1 MYNLLLSLN
10 MDSRLH
16 VIGIGN
22 AMVDAIIPSTKKDIL
37 SHGLNRD
44 SMNLIDEDLK
54 NKLHNNYQIKEMV
67 GGGSLGN
74 SMFGITSFGGNGSF
88 IGKIK
93 EDKIGKYLQEDMIQ
107 EGLKFPLGFTS
118 PDVSTGCCTIFVEED
133 GTRTMCTYLGAG
145 TLIGPDDINEKN
157 IKNHQVAYLE
167 GYLWD
172 NEKAKQ
178 AMKKMVDICKDDQQK
193 IAFTLSDLF
202 CVDRHR
208 DSFKELI
215 ENNVDILFGNQEEFS
230 SMVNSKT
237 LEDGV
242 DYAKSLKILSIL
254 TLAEK
259 GSLIIANDQVIEVNS
274 KPVSKVVDTTG
285 AGDLYAAGFLYGITH
300 QKNYEECGHFAS
312 LAAAE
317 VISHFGA
324 RPKIK
329 LSSLI

>member
-1 MYNLLLSLN
+1 MNP
-10 MDSRLH
+10 RLD

-22 AMVDAIIPSTKKDIL
+22 AMVDAIVVSTKEDIL
-37 SHGLNRD
+37 ANGLNRD
-44 SMNLIDEDLK
+44 SMNLIDEQLK
-54 NKLHNNYQIKEMV
+54 NKLHNNYDIKEMV

-93 EDKIGKYLQEDMIQ
+93 EDKIGKYLQNDMVR

-145 TLIGPDDINEKN
+145 TLIGPEDIKEKD
-157 IKNHQVAYLE
+157 IKNHQIAYLE

-178 AMKKMVDICKDDQQK
+178 AMKKMVNICKADQQK

-202 CVDRHR
+202 CVERHR
-208 DSFKELI
+208 DSFKKLI
-215 ENNVDILFGNQEEFS
+215 ENDVDILFGNQEEFNAII
-230 SMVNSKT
+230 NSKN
-237 LEDGV
+237 LNESIA
-242 DYAKSLKILSIL
+242 YAKSLNAIAIL

-259 GSLIIANDQVIEVNS
+259 GSLVIANNEVLEIKPRSLTKVI
-274 KPVSKVVDTTG
+274 DTTG

-300 QKNYEECGHFAS
+300 QKSYKECGRLAS
-312 LAAAE
+312 IAASE
-317 VISHFGA
+317 IISHFGA

>member
-1 MYNLLLSLN
+1 MNNNHL
-10 MDSRLH
+10 D

-22 AMVDAIIPSTKKDIL
+22 AMVDAFIPSTKEEIEKNE
-37 SHGLNRD
+37 LNRD
-44 SMNLIDEDLK
+44 SMNLIDERLK
-54 NKLHNNYQIKEMV
+54 NKLHKNYFIKDMI
-67 GGGSLGN
+67 GGGSVGN

-93 EDKIGKYLQEDMIQ
+93 EDKIGKFLQEDMIRH
-107 EGLKFPLGFTS
+107 GLNFPLGFTS

-145 TLIGPDDINEKN
+145 TLISPEDIKKED
-157 IKNHQVAYLE
+157 IKNHQIAYLE

-178 AMKKMVDICKDDQQK
+178 AMKKMVDICKADHQK

-215 ENNVDILFGNQEEFS
+215 DNDVDILFGNQDEFS
-230 SMVNSKT
+230 TMVNSKN
-237 LEDGV
+237 LDDGIE
-242 DYAKSLKILSIL
+242 YAKSLKILSII

-259 GSLIIANDQVIEVNS
+259 GSLIVTDDKVLKIYAD
-274 KPVSKVVDTTG
+274 PVSKVIDTTG
-285 AGDLYAAGFLYGITH
+285 AGDLFAAGFLFGMTH
-300 QKNYEECGHFAS
+300 QKNLEESGYLAS
-312 LAAAE
+312 IAASE
-317 VISHFGA
+317 IISHFGV
-324 RPKIK
+324 RPQVK

>member
-1 MYNLLLSLN
+1 MN
-10 MDSRLH
+10 SRLD

-22 AMVDAIIPSTKKDIL
+22 AMVDAIIPSTKEDVLKNGI
-37 SHGLNRD
+37 NRD
-44 SMNLIDEDLK
+44 SMNLIDEQIK
-54 NKLHNNYQIKEMV
+54 NNLHDKYSIKEMI

-93 EDKIGKYLQEDMIQ
+93 EDKIGNYLQKDMVR
-107 EGLKFPLGFTS
+107 EGLRFPLGFSS
-118 PDVSTGCCTIFVEED
+118 PNVSTGCCTIFVEEG

-145 TLIGPDDINEKN
+145 TLIGPEDIKEED
-157 IKNHQVAYLE
+157 IKNHQIAYLE

-172 NEKAKQ
+172 NEKAKK
-178 AMKKMVDICKDDQQK
+178 AMKKMVDICKADHQK

-215 ENNVDILFGNQEEFS
+215 ANDVDILFGNQDEFS
-230 SMVNSKT
+230 AMVNSRN
-237 LEDGV
+237 LDDGIA
-242 DYAKSLKILSIL
+242 YAKSLNNLSLL

-259 GSLIIANDQVIEVNS
+259 GSLIIANNEVIEIASESVNN
-274 KPVSKVVDTTG
+274 VVDTTG
-285 AGDLYAAGFLYGITH
+285 AGDLYAAGFLYGLTH
-300 QKNYEECGHFAS
+300 QKNYQESGHLAS
-312 LAAAE
+312 IASAE
-317 VISHFGA
+317 IISHFGA
-324 RPKIK
+324 RPKVK

>member
-1 MYNLLLSLN
+1 MN
-10 MDSRLH
+10 SRLN

-22 AMVDAIIPSTKKDIL
+22 AMVDAIIPSTKEDVLKNGI
-37 SHGLNRD
+37 NRD
-44 SMNLIDEDLK
+44 SMNLIDEQVK
-54 NKLHNNYQIKEMV
+54 NKLHDQYSIKEMI

-93 EDKIGKYLQEDMIQ
+93 EDKVGKYLQQDMVQ
-107 EGLKFPLGFTS
+107 EGLRFPLGFTS
-118 PDVSTGCCTIFVEED
+118 PNVSTGCCTIFVEED

-145 TLIGPDDINEKN
+145 TLIGPEDIKEED
-157 IKNHQVAYLE
+157 IKNHQIAYLE

-172 NEKAKQ
+172 NEKAKK
-178 AMKKMVDICKDDQQK
+178 AMKKMVDICKANHQK

-208 DSFKELI
+208 NSFKELI
-215 ENNVDILFGNQEEFS
+215 ANDVDILFGNQDEFS
-230 SMVNSKT
+230 AMVNSKN
-237 LEDGV
+237 LDDGIT
-242 DYAKSLKILSIL
+242 YAKSLNNLSIL

-259 GSLIIANDQVIEVNS
+259 GSLIIANEEVLEITAE
-274 KPVSKVVDTTG
+274 PVKKVVDTTG
-285 AGDLYAAGFLYGITH
+285 AGDLYAAGFLYGLTH
-300 QKNYEECGHFAS
+300 QKNYQESGHLAS
-312 LAAAE
+312 IASAE

-324 RPKIK
+324 RPRIK